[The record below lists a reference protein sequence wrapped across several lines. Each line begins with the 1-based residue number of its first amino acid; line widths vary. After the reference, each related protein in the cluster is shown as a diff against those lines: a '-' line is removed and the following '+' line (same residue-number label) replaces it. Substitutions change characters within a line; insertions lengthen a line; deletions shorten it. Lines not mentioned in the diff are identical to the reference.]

1 MNIDDVA
8 KDQVPE
14 YSARALEDIF
24 ARQRELMVKYEP
36 IEKASGLQQT
46 PNVPVDINDKF
57 GQARLKDFAWRVTE
71 EITESTEAVTTD
83 LHHAREEAADALHFM
98 VELFIL
104 AGLDTTYIADSIGLK
119 TSDNALQEI
128 FKRLPDASPKLFVA
142 AAYGCI
148 EALGKAT
155 NCLKQRPW
163 KQTHIL
169 TDEHRFYTHLLRA
182 FSLLCNYCASIG
194 HTSESLFEYYFRKS
208 EVNKFRQRSQ
218 Y

>member
-8 KDQVPE
+8 KNQVPE

-24 ARQRELMVKYEP
+24 TRQRELMEKYEP

-46 PNVPVDINDKF
+46 PDVPVDINDKF

-104 AGLDTTYIADSIGLK
+104 AGLDASYIADSLGLK
-119 TSDNALQEI
+119 TSDMALQEI
-128 FKRLPDASPKLFVA
+128 FTRLPKASSVVFTD
-142 AAYGCI
+142 AAYSCI

-169 TDEHRFYTHLLRA
+169 TDEHRFYVHLLNA
-182 FSLLCNYCASIG
+182 FAMLCNYCACIG
-194 HTSESLFEYYFRKS
+194 HTSETLFDYYFRKS
-208 EVNKFRQRSQ
+208 EVNKFRQRSN